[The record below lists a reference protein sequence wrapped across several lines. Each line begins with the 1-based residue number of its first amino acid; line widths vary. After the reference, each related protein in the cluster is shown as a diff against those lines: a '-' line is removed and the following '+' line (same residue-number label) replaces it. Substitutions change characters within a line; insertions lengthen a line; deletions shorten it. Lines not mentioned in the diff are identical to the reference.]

1 MAYTIYNND
10 GTVLSTIA
18 IGEVDSFSTSLDLIG
33 KNVNN
38 YGEYYN
44 TNLIRLLTSFASPNT
59 EQPRSPQI
67 GQMWF
72 DKTAKRLKVYD
83 GTSFQPTYGSHVS
96 GTQPVT
102 TSTGDF
108 WYDTVNSQLRVWNG
122 ASYNLVG
129 PATSS
134 LLGKIGILPP
144 SSPIRDDYTK
154 VAQKVALINSYGSY
168 VGIITTAS
176 FLMEASSSTIYLAG
190 TSRQGQSTYIANGV
204 TLLTDLNVIRD
215 VYLGGKLKVNSEQI
229 EGTRKD
235 LTAYYPIT
243 QFGIYTATMTTS
255 TFGLGNSNL
264 KAYNDANI
272 SIANSLSK
280 MFSTATY
287 FLGSQVSVVCAYN
300 DEISV
305 RKFVLNNLY
314 GPNWWEPF
322 NNYSYSWTS
331 TITAIV
337 GPSVCWLWAASTN
350 TNIVL

>member
-44 TNLIRLLTSFASPNT
+44 TNLIRLLTSFASPET

-176 FLMEASSSTIYLAG
+176 FSMEASSSTIYLAG
-190 TSRQGQSTYIANGV
+190 TSYQGQPTYIVNGV
-204 TLLTDLNVIRD
+204 TLFKDLDVKGSITIDGWNVKQHSN
-215 VYLGGKLKVNSEQI
+215 V
-229 EGTRKD
+229 D

-255 TFGLGNSNL
+255 TFGLTNTNL
-264 KAYNDANI
+264 AAYNDANI

-280 MFSTATY
+280 MFSTSTY
-287 FLGSQVSVVCAYN
+287 LLGSQVSVVCAYN
-300 DEISV
+300 NELSV
-305 RKFVLNNLY
+305 RKFELQNLY
-314 GPNWWEPF
+314 GPNWWQPL

-331 TITAIV
+331 TTTAIV